1 MAHEDKA
8 GSVPVGELLQLRRRL
23 AELELVDSARREV
36 ESELRRE
43 RDRAQEY
50 LNVVAAI
57 IVVLDRQG
65 RVILINKKGC
75 EILDYDE
82 VEILG
87 KSWFDCFIPEQS
99 RADVRITFEKIMAEE
114 GEALDYYENTILNR
128 RGEERTIFWHNTI
141 LKDEN
146 GNVIG
151 TLSSGDDVTEQ
162 RLAQKALMESE
173 AKLKSIFRV
182 APIGLGLTSAGRI
195 FREVNDRFCEMVGYG
210 RDELI
215 GQSARILYANQDEFE
230 AVGAEKNRQQREGGY
245 AGVETKLKRKDGRII
260 NVFLSFSSLY
270 SDTTANSIFSVLDI
284 SDSKRIHERIKRLN
298 DLFLNLGTEALENI
312 EKILRAAREIL
323 QAAFVTFSK
332 FDRQEIHS
340 LSVPDAKGGFKAES
354 DVEGH
359 ICYALIER
367 NAKEPITISDLQ
379 ATEFAKSD
387 PILREH
393 PLQSYLGYPIIL
405 EGRTLGCLSIF
416 DYLQKEYSSEDIEM
430 AGMLAQALS
439 IEQERL
445 DREEALKDFIDIAS
459 HELRHPITIIKG
471 YAIGLR
477 ELWDDMDWAKRE
489 ELLEAIELGADRL
502 NHLAVE
508 LLDVSMI
515 VRGSF
520 PVNKEEILLAPLLD
534 YAISRFIETNIAD
547 RCRVVIKREIR
558 SVNADPNRLLD
569 LMYILIE
576 NASRYSP
583 ADSLIDIV
591 LDGDDRQVTV
601 CILDRGVG
609 VPEAFREK
617 IFERFF
623 QLEDA
628 IHHSKSGMG
637 IGLFIAKEIVEA
649 HGGRIWCEG
658 RQGGGSSFCFSLPFK
673 WGL

>member
-43 RDRAQEY
+43 RDRAQKY

-57 IVVLDRQG
+57 IVVLDREG
-65 RVILINKKGC
+65 MVILINKKGC
-75 EILDYDE
+75 EILGYDE
-82 VEILG
+82 PEILG
-87 KSWFDCFIPEQS
+87 KSWFDCFIPEGS
-99 RADVRITFEKIMAEE
+99 RADVKIAFEKLVAEE
-114 GEALDYYENTILNR
+114 GKTLDYYENAILNR
-128 RGEERTIFWHNTI
+128 GGEERTISWHNTI
-141 LKDEN
+141 LEDEK
-146 GNVIG
+146 GKVVG

-162 RLAQKALMESE
+162 KLAQKALMESE

-182 APIGLGLTSAGRI
+182 APIGLGLTSPERVL
-195 FREVNDRFCEMVGYG
+195 REVNDHFCEMVGYG

-215 GQSARILYANQDEFE
+215 GKSARMLFASQDEFE
-230 AVGAEKNRQQREGGY
+230 AVGAEKSRQQSESGS
-245 AGVETKLKRKDGRII
+245 AVIETRVKRKDGRII
-260 NVFLSFSSLY
+260 DALLSFSSLY
-270 SDTTANSIFSVLDI
+270 SDATANSIFSVLDI
-284 SDSKRIHERIKRLN
+284 TDSKRIHERIKRLN

-312 EKILRAAREIL
+312 EKILWAAKEIL
-323 QAAFVTFSK
+323 QAPFVTFSK
-332 FDRQEIHS
+332 FGKQEIHS

-393 PLQSYLGYPIIL
+393 PFRSYLGYPVIL

-416 DYLQKEYSSEDIEM
+416 DYLRKEYSSEDIEM

-445 DREEALKDFIDIAS
+445 DREEALRDFIDIAS

-547 RCRVVIKREIR
+547 RCRVVIKREIG
-558 SVNADPNRLLD
+558 SVSADPNRLLD

-637 IGLFIAKEIVEA
+637 IGLFIAKEIIEA
-649 HGGRIWCEG
+649 HGGQIWCEG